1 MTSLSADNKKKE
13 IQMNL
18 FAKGK
23 QTPQTLE
30 NEHMVAS
37 RGKDEGKG

>member
-1 MTSLSADNKKKE
+1 MTSLSADNKKKRDTNE
-13 IQMNL
+13 L
-18 FAKGK
+18 VCKRE
-23 QTPQTLE
+23 TDPQTLE